1 MFPSFMKMHGK
12 TFDYKIKYSNIVRLF
27 QLPKPDGRHQ
37 IFVVSL
43 EPPIRQGHTSYP
55 HIVMQISE
63 TDEIELKPNIPK
75 DLENDERMKQLAS
88 IATTGAKPMHDL
100 IARAFKI
107 LSGKRITVPKTFK
120 SREGGAAIKCSL
132 KANEGYLFP
141 LERSFFFV
149 HKPTTHI
156 RFEEMSSVD
165 FLRVSNDTTNRTF
178 DLGINLKNGSVIQFK
193 SLQRTEYSPLFNF
206 FTRKKITILNFQD
219 MPAGLEVEEDIA
231 SGDDEDG
238 DGDKKKKI
246 ITYRR

>member
-1 MFPSFMKMHGK
+1 MGK
-12 TFDYKIKYSNIVRLF
+12 RLTIKLNILISSDCF
-27 QLPKPDGRHQ
+27 NYQKPDGRHQ

-43 EPPIRQGHTSYP
+43 EPPIRQGHTIYP

-75 DLENDERMKQLAS
+75 ETENDERMKQLAS
-88 IATTGAKPMHDL
+88 ISTTGTKPLHDL
-100 IARAFKI
+100 IARSFKI

-165 FLRVSNDTTNRTF
+165 FLRVSNDSTNRTF

-206 FTRKKITILNFQD
+206 FTRKKNYDLK
-219 MPAGLEVEEDIA
+219 L
-231 SGDDEDG
+231 SGHA
-238 DGDKKKKI
+238 
-246 ITYRR
+246 RRIRSCRRQWI